1 MQKPHSGAPKL
12 ANQEMS
18 CLTWGWRRRQK
29 PIHAAL
35 MCHKNFCLYSTIKVK
50 MLQGFIQGR
59 HEIQVTFYLSKTVK
73 TWAGGEQVLRGEDT
87 LRNHCKKVRKRQ
99 SVHNQEI
106 TFTLLTSQGPNIFFI
121 LSRRCFHGSKYYYI
135 ILLINYSLSNSRSC
149 VHWIKMQYFQKV
161 LYLVYRFRHD
171 RIQCKSPGE

>member
-1 MQKPHSGAPKL
+1 MQNPHSGTVSPNAPKL

-50 MLQGFIQGR
+50 MLQGFIQGS
-59 HEIQVTFYLSKTVK
+59 HESQVTFYLSTVTVK

-121 LSRRCFHGSKYYYI
+121 LSKRCFHGSKCYYI
-135 ILLINYSLSNSRSC
+135 IFLINYSL
-149 VHWIKMQYFQKV
+149 K
-161 LYLVYRFRHD
+161 
-171 RIQCKSPGE
+171 